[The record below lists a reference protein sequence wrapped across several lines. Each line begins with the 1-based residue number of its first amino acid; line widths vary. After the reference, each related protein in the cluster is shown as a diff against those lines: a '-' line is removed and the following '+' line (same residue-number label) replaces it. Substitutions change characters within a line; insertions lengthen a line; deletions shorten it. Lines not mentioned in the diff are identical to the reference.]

1 MKKHSNRRH
10 CNFMLPLSAHDTL
23 AKIRK
28 TTGYT
33 ATQAVVAAVEVYQ
46 PNGNPQVAGRGVDR
60 APLRIVLP
68 ARTGLLLERIRSGYA
83 EQGKQVSR
91 QDVISEV
98 LRTYVVR
105 S

>member
-1 MKKHSNRRH
+1 MKKPTNRRH

-28 TTGYT
+28 STGYT

-68 ARTGLLLERIRSGYA
+68 ARTGVLLERIRTGYA

-98 LRTYVVR
+98 LRTYIVR